1 MKLFQTIKT
10 EREGLEDSNHLNK
23 KDLITRG
30 ISAIVLVVSA
40 LYLNYIGKYY
50 FFSAVSLAS
59 IVLLFEYYRLFN
71 AKTLNLKFLVNVL
84 FGFASLIF
92 VYFSFYNYFFYI
104 ILLGIIFSMYLEKK
118 NFFFVLI
125 PYFYFYVPLGAL
137 IYLNS
142 FIDGKLIIYWIFI
155 VVWTVDTSG
164 YIFGKL
170 LKGPKLIPS
179 ISPNKT
185 WSGFIF
191 GIFFSGIFSIFYS
204 YGIEEHSNSLK
215 YFLLGVLGGVF
226 STAGDLFESKLKRI
240 NKKKDASGLIPGHGG
255 LLDRLDGFLF
265 AILYFWLLSFI

>member
-1 MKLFQTIKT
+1 M
-10 EREGLEDSNHLNK
+10 EDSNYLNK

-30 ISAIVLVVSA
+30 ISAIVLVISA

-71 AKTLNLKFLVNVL
+71 AKTLNLKFLVNIL
-84 FGFASLIF
+84 FGLASLFF
-92 VYFSFYNYFFYI
+92 VYFSFYNYFFYS
-104 ILLGIIFSMYLEKK
+104 ILIGIFFSMYLEKK
-118 NFFFVLI
+118 KIFFVLI
-125 PYFYFYVPLGAL
+125 PYLYFYVPLGAL

-142 FIDGKLIIYWIFI
+142 YIDGKLIIYWIFI

-185 WSGFIF
+185 WSGFIS

-204 YGIEEHSNSLK
+204 YGIEHSNFMK
-215 YFLLGVLGGVF
+215 YFILGLLGGVF
-226 STAGDLFESKLKRI
+226 STGGDLFESKLKRI